1 MKGNIPMSQ
10 PINQKIQFSYN
21 DRLDDVF
28 DNIDND
34 IDDLFSLFLEIYN
47 LKPLSFIERQI
58 PKEFDRED
66 ESIYI
71 LVARDKETNSDINF
85 HIRVVKQKLI
95 SCTIKSLLIVD
106 LKKGDDMDGKLV
118 VDTNNRIPECLTL
131 EEIRQAINAIK
142 ENSEKISSFKK

>member
-1 MKGNIPMSQ
+1 MSQ

-71 LVARDKETNSDINF
+71 LVTRDNETNSDINF
-85 HIRVVKQKLI
+85 YIRVVKQKLI

>member
-1 MKGNIPMSQ
+1 MSQ
-10 PINQKIQFSYN
+10 QVNKKSQFSYN

-34 IDDLFSLFLEIYN
+34 IDNLFNLFLKMYD
-47 LKPLSFIERQI
+47 LQHLSFIERQI
-58 PKEFDRED
+58 PKEFDREN

-71 LVARDKETNSDINF
+71 LAARDNETKSDISF
-85 HIRVVKQKLI
+85 HIRVSQRKLI

-106 LKKGDDMDGKLV
+106 LKKSSDMDEKLV

-131 EEIRQAINAIK
+131 GEIHQAINAIR
-142 ENSEKISSFKK
+142 ENNEKILSFKNK